1 MVKSSR
7 TKQPSIFRFS
17 TTAVEYYFD
26 HRLSALNKLASKKAT
41 VLITDE
47 NIFRLHQ
54 NKFKGWNTIVLK
66 AGESHKIQ
74 ATVDSIIEQ
83 LIGFEAD
90 RKTMLIGIGGG
101 VVTDLTGYA
110 ASVYMRGIP
119 FGFVPAS
126 ILAMVDASIGGKNGI
141 DVGEYKNMVGIIRQP
156 SFLLYDPTLLETLPE
171 KEWSNGFAEVI
182 KHACIRDAAAFRMLE
197 STSLAELKKNKALL
211 SQLIER
217 NAKLKSAIVKK
228 DEFEKAERKLL
239 NFGHTIGHAVETQY
253 ELMHGEAVAIGMT
266 CACKISEEL
275 LGFRETDR
283 VTDLLEEYELP
294 TYAEFDAG
302 KVMNILRMDKKRVGD
317 TMNFILLEK
326 IGKAKIVP
334 IPLRKLERIISK
346 L

>member
-1 MVKSSR
+1 MVMKNKS
-7 TKQPSIFRFS
+7 KQASIFRFS
-17 TTAVEYYFD
+17 TAAVEYYFD
-26 HRLSALNKLASKKAT
+26 HRLAALDKLVSKKNT

-47 NIFRLHQ
+47 NIFKLHQ
-54 NKFKGWNTIVLK
+54 QKFKGWNTIVLK
-66 AGESHKIQ
+66 AGESFKVQ

-83 LIGFEAD
+83 LIRFKAD
-90 RKTMLIGIGGG
+90 RSTWLVGIGGG

-110 ASVYMRGIP
+110 ASVYMRGIS

-141 DVGEYKNMVGIIRQP
+141 DVGEYKNLVGIIRQP

-171 KEWSNGFAEVI
+171 KEWSNGFAEII
-182 KHACIRDAAAFRMLE
+182 KHACIRDAAAFRLLE
-197 STSLAELKKNKALL
+197 KTSLDDLRKNKAQLA
-211 SQLIER
+211 QLIER
-217 NAKLKSAIVKK
+217 NARMKSAIVKK

-266 CACKISEEL
+266 CACRFSEDL
-275 LGFRETDR
+275 LGFRETER
-283 VTDLLEEYELP
+283 VTELLEKYKLP
-294 TYAEFDAG
+294 VNAAFNPA
-302 KVMNILRMDKKRVGD
+302 KVMSILKMDKKRVGE

-334 IPLRKLERIISK
+334 IALRKLEKMISK